1 MKRTKE
7 NSEHYIWG
15 DNCSGWHLLK
25 SKSLSVIEEMMPPKT
40 QEKKHYHSNA
50 QQFFRILK
58 GKATF
63 EIEDATIEVES
74 GAGIHIPPNVKHRIR
89 NDQTENLEFI
99 VISEPTTRG
108 DRFDQAEE

>member
-1 MKRTKE
+1 MKKSKE

-15 DNCSGWHLLK
+15 NNCTGWHLVK
-25 SKSLSVIEEMMPPKT
+25 SASLSVIEELMPPNT
-40 QEKKHYHSNA
+40 QEKQHWHNNA

-63 EIEDATIEVES
+63 EIGNEIITVES
-74 GAGIHIPPNVKHRIR
+74 GNGIHIQPKVPHRIR

-99 VISEPTTRG
+99 VISVPPSHG
-108 DRFDQAEE
+108 DRFDESNT